1 MDLPPRIEIEEDGPR
16 EGFQMEKGPISTAD
30 KIAFIDA
37 LSGTGLKIIQVTSFV
52 NPKRV
57 PGTADADE
65 VVRAIKR
72 KDGVRYT
79 AAWLNLKGLERV
91 LASPLAPYVKPKI
104 FTSASESLERSN
116 TGKGSDASLDEQRRM
131 LDLCAQQGLR
141 SASSIVQTAFGCNIE
156 GEISP
161 RRVTDCIQQMLELVA
176 EAGMSMEYVRLGDTV
191 GWATPQSIARV
202 VGTVRER
209 WPDLKLGLHLHDTR
223 GTGLANAFM
232 GLMMGITRFDS
243 SVGGLGGC
251 PFAAHGGAAGNIC
264 TEDLVHMCHE
274 MGVETGV
281 DLDALIE
288 CARMAERIVGH
299 PLPGKVMRGGNLAG
313 YRRQPAT
320 ACA

>member
-1 MDLPPRIEIEEDGPR
+1 MDLPQRIYIEEDGPR

-37 LSGTGLKIIQVTSFV
+37 LSGTGLKTIQVTSFV
-52 NPKRV
+52 NPRRV
-57 PGTADADE
+57 PGTADAEE
-65 VVRAIKR
+65 VARGIKL

-116 TGKGSDASLDEQRRM
+116 TGKGSAASLDEQRRM
-131 LDLCAQQGLR
+131 LDFCRERGMR
-141 SASSIVQTAFGCNIE
+141 SASSIVMTAFGCNIE

-161 RRVTDCIQQMLELVA
+161 RRVTDCIQEMMDLLA
-176 EAGMSMEYVRLGDTV
+176 EADMTMDYVRLGDTV

-202 VGTVRER
+202 VGTIRER
-209 WPDLKLGLHLHDTR
+209 WPSLELGLHLHDTR
-223 GTGLANAFM
+223 GTGLANAYM
-232 GLMMGITRFDS
+232 GMAMGITRFDS

-251 PFAAHGGAAGNIC
+251 PFAAHAGAAGNIC

-274 MGVETGV
+274 MGVETGI

-288 CARMAERIVGH
+288 CAQMGVSSFS
-299 PLPGKVMRGGNLAG
+299 V
-313 YRRQPAT
+313 Q
-320 ACA
+320 